1 MRWAEMEVQTNVTAQ
16 EAVEA
21 IMFENGCGGLAIQG
35 ETPVFIKCY
44 LPVDD
49 RLEERISN
57 IQSGIANLTKFGLDP
72 APAEITI
79 KYAEEQEWAEAW
91 RQFFRTTRVGK
102 HIVIKPPWEKFN
114 PEPGDVVIEIE
125 AGMAFGTGQHPTTR
139 MSLEALEKR
148 VRQCMTVVDFGTGSG
163 ILAIAAAKLG
173 ACLVI
178 AFDIDELAVRAAR
191 ENVQR
196 NNEEEHI
203 EVHQTDNLGFIQTTV
218 DLITAN
224 IVAETITKNA
234 PDIARVLRRG
244 GILIASGIVDE
255 KSADVERALRNEGF
269 DIAEILK
276 DGEWT
281 TLVAHKAS

>member
-1 MRWAEMEVQTNVTAQ
+1 MRWAEIEVETNMAAK

-49 RLEERISN
+49 HLEERMSN
-57 IQSGIANLTKFGLDP
+57 IQSGIGKLPEFGIDP
-72 APAEITI
+72 SPAQITI
-79 KYAEEQEWAEAW
+79 RYAEEREWAEAW
-91 RQFFRTTRVGK
+91 RQFFHTTRIGK
-102 HIVIKPPWEKFN
+102 HIVIKPPWEKFR
-114 PEPGDVVIEIE
+114 PEPGDVVIELE

-148 VRQCMTVVDFGTGSG
+148 VRPCMTVVDFGTGSG

-178 AFDIDELAVRAAR
+178 AFDTDELAVRAAR

-196 NNEEEHI
+196 NDEEEHI

-218 DLITAN
+218 DLVVAN
-224 IVAETITKNA
+224 LVAETIIA
-234 PDIARVLRRG
+234 SAADIARVLRRG
-244 GILIASGIVDE
+244 GILIASGIVSD

-269 DIAEILK
+269 DIVEIMR
-276 DGEWT
+276 DGEWE